1 MLILR
6 PEAGAIV
13 TRIVFTIDREQGA
26 RENVEQAGYAFEAL
40 LAKEDLGIP

>member
-13 TRIVFTIDREQGA
+13 TRFVLTIDREQGA
-26 RENVEQAGYAFEAL
+26 RQNVEQAGYAFEAL